1 MSSTIITSIHK
12 PALDVETDDEIN
24 TYFSK
29 LNELSGPDMCVE
41 FNNVLAAKHNI
52 KSLPSAI
59 SDFSESQKIMA
70 SLNNKAAYICMLIL
84 GKDKVLNYENGD
96 SRAFIQLLDNFDA
109 QVSTRDLDSES
120 HGRAIFQLLYENV

>member
-1 MSSTIITSIHK
+1 
-12 PALDVETDDEIN
+12 
-24 TYFSK
+24 
-29 LNELSGPDMCVE
+29 MCVE

-96 SRAFIQLLDNFDA
+96 SRAFIQLLDYIRRLVYIYKYSNN
-109 QVSTRDLDSES
+109 SKRSNMYES
-120 HGRAIFQLLYENV
+120 